1 MKRRFIPLLLATLS
15 LVAEACGSPQRSA
28 PMLSGN
34 MPGPAES
41 RLLFENNCHT
51 CHPHGAAGLGP
62 PLNNKPLPEF
72 AIRAQ
77 VRKGLGAMPAFS
89 QEMLSDDGLEKIA
102 KYVQALRKAE

>member
-1 MKRRFIPLLLATLS
+1 MNRHSATLLVTLG
-15 LVAEACGSPQRSA
+15 LVASACGSPQRAA
-28 PMLSGN
+28 PLLSGA
-34 MPGPAES
+34 MPGPMES

-89 QEMLSDDGLEKIA
+89 QEMISDGDLEKIA
-102 KYVQALRKAE
+102 KYVQALRQAE